1 MRTAVLIS
9 ALTAAALV
17 AADKP
22 PAGDGR
28 KAFQGTWTIVSMTRG
43 EKKEGKAEVSK
54 QPVTAPT
61 VVFTGDKYVI
71 KAGDET
77 VEEGTF
83 TAEAGQTPN
92 RITVHTTSGDDKG
105 RKWHGVYEL
114 EGDTLRAVVGPLS
127 KDPPTTLTKPDPGTR
142 AFTLK
147 RDKGTSR

>member
-1 MRTAVLIS
+1 MRIAVPIL
-9 ALTAAALV
+9 ALTAAVLL

-22 PAGDGR
+22 AAGDGR

-71 KAGDET
+71 KTAHEV

-83 TAEAGQTPN
+83 TADASQTPN
-92 RITVHTTSGDDKG
+92 RITVHTTSGEDEG
-105 RKWHGVYEL
+105 RKWHGIYEL
-114 EGDTLRAVVGPLS
+114 EGDTLRAVVGPVS
-127 KDPPTTLTKPDPGTR
+127 KDPPMTLVKPNPGAR

-147 RDKGTSR
+147 RAKDVSR